1 MLWVENFPT
10 MSGVLVAVTT
20 AFETDPAVRRHK
32 VSGLEYLLRRVF
44 SVFRKRSEY
53 LLDRKCRDQKQG
65 MKMLLLSPDRL
76 SWLSSNYLGQDIWR
90 SFWGLRRNVD
100 LEKRLWPPIQGKL
113 NSAWSK
119 TRLEFSMR
127 NYLSNVSVIFNSWS
141 SLVTLEWEK
150 AAFCS
155 DSLMTAS
162 GIATY
167 LR

>member
-1 MLWVENFPT
+1 
-10 MSGVLVAVTT
+10 MSGLLVAVTT
-20 AFETDPAVRRHK
+20 AFKTYPAVRFYK

-44 SVFRKRSEY
+44 STFRKRSEH
-53 LLDRKCRDQKQG
+53 LLGRKCRDQKQG
-65 MKMLLLSPDRL
+65 MKMLLPSPDRRG
-76 SWLSSNYLGQDIWR
+76 WLSSNYLGQDIWR
-90 SFWGLRRNVD
+90 SCWGLRWNVD

-113 NSAWSK
+113 NSVWSK

-127 NYLSNVSVIFNSWS
+127 NYLSNISVIFDSWS
-141 SLVTLEWEK
+141 SLVTLGWEK